1 MSVVQAKVSSYVSLG
16 SVAKIY
22 SGGTPSRS
30 NPDYWGGDIP
40 WIKTAHIRG
49 NKIGLCDVDEF
60 ITTDGLEN
68 SSAKIVPKDTI
79 LMAMYGQGKTRG
91 RVSILDIGASI
102 NQACCAIEVLP
113 NHCPEYVFQY
123 LKSKYESIRLLSN
136 DGSQKNL
143 TAGIIKRFKIYSPSY
158 EEQKSIAKALQ
169 TWDAAIEKT
178 EALIEAK
185 ERQFRWL
192 AAKLIGDNTSY
203 LSRLG
208 DHFGKD
214 ITIEKG
220 KPLIKANIAQ
230 DGIIPVIAGGK
241 TSPYKHDQS
250 THSTPCITVSASGA
264 YAGYVWFHGYP
275 IWASD
280 CNVIH
285 TAKHSIEYLYFALK
299 LKQSRIYAFQ
309 SGGGQPHVYAR
320 DLKNITCRLPYDYE
334 RLYQRIEGCFRSTR
348 T

>member
-1 MSVVQAKVSSYVSLG
+1 
-16 SVAKIY
+16 
-22 SGGTPSRS
+22 
-30 NPDYWGGDIP
+30 
-40 WIKTAHIRG
+40 
-49 NKIGLCDVDEF
+49 
-60 ITTDGLEN
+60 
-68 SSAKIVPKDTI
+68 
-79 LMAMYGQGKTRG
+79 MAMIGQGKTRG
-91 RVSILDIGASI
+91 QVAILNVEAAI
-102 NQACCAIEVLP
+102 NQNCVAIVLNEDIDRDYLWHQLRFRYHAIRNISNSSGQQNLNGEIIKGIVLP
-113 NHCPEYVFQY
+113 FPSHEKQHC
-123 LKSKYESIRLLSN
+123 I
-136 DGSQKNL
+136 G
-143 TAGIIKRFKIYSPSY
+143 KILN
-158 EEQKSIAKALQ
+158 Q
-169 TWDAAIEKT
+169 WDAAIEKT
-178 EALIEAK
+178 EALIDAK

-320 DLKNITCRLPYDYE
+320 DLKNITIPLPELGRQKHIANIFITAQQEIILLKKLVDQYHTQK
-334 RLYQRIEGCFRSTR
+334 RGLMQKLLNV
-348 T
+348 